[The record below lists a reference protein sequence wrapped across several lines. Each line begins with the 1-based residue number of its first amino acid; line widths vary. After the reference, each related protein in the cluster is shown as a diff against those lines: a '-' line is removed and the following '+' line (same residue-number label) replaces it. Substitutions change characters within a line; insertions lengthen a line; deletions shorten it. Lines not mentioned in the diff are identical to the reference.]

1 MSIGFIKT
9 PLEIMELLLYILA
22 RTDGGVTMAQLTD
35 LALCDQ
41 GVDYFQF
48 VDALSKLEERGHVQ
62 TGGDGLITITPKGR
76 SSGKVTEEELP
87 YSVRVRC
94 DKNVAELNKQLQR
107 ARQVRSQVLERTD
120 GSGFTA
126 RMILDDEGGN
136 VMTLEM
142 LAPDRAQAELLC
154 QRFQDQPERIYN
166 HILSQLLEEK
176 EARS

>member
-1 MSIGFIKT
+1 MSIGFIKS

-22 RTDGGVTMAQLTD
+22 RTDGGITMAQLTE

-62 TGGDGLITITPKGR
+62 TASDGLITITPKGR
-76 SSGKVTEEELP
+76 ANGKATEEELP

-94 DKNVAELNKQLQR
+94 DNNVAKVNRQLQR
-107 ARQVRSQVLERTD
+107 ARQVRTQLQPRPD
-120 GSGFTA
+120 GSGYTV
-126 RMILDDEGGN
+126 RLILDDEGGN

-142 LAPDRAQAELLC
+142 LAPDKTQGELLC
-154 QRFQDQPERIYN
+154 RRFQAQPERLYN
-166 HILSQLLEEK
+166 NILMQLLEEK
-176 EARS
+176 EA

>member
-62 TGGDGLITITPKGR
+62 TGGDGRIIITPKGR
-76 SSGKVTEEELP
+76 TSGSVTEEELP

-94 DKNVAELNKQLQR
+94 DKNVAELNKLLQR
-107 ARQVRSQVLERTD
+107 ARQVRSQIQERPD

-126 RMILDDEGGN
+126 RLILDDEGGN

-154 QRFQDQPERIYN
+154 RRFQAQPEQIYN
-166 HILSQLLEEK
+166 SILTQLLAEREEH
-176 EARS
+176 S

>member
-48 VDALSKLEERGHVQ
+48 VDALSKLEEGGHVQ
-62 TGGDGLITITPKGR
+62 TSPEGLLSITPKGR
-76 SSGKVTEEELP
+76 ATGRTTEEELP

-94 DKNVAELNKQLQR
+94 DKNVAALNRQLQR
-107 ARQVRSQVLERTD
+107 ARQVRTQIGERPD

-126 RMILDDEGGN
+126 RLILDDEGGN

-142 LAPDRAQAELLC
+142 FAPDRTQAELLC
-154 QRFQDQPERIYN
+154 RRFQAQPERLYN
-166 HILSQLLEEK
+166 RILTQLLEEK
-176 EARS
+176 DG